1 MLLNLIAFKF
11 VPCILKCLDACER
24 LFLSFF
30 IFNCKFIYIYIYII
44 ESKLDE
50 AVLEPEAVLGLELQ
64 RSWVD
69 S

>member
-1 MLLNLIAFKF
+1 MPAE
-11 VPCILKCLDACER
+11 C

-30 IFNCKFIYIYIYII
+30 IFNCKFIHTYIYIYIYIYKGII

-50 AVLEPEAVLGLELQ
+50 AVLEPEDVLGLELQ
-64 RSWVD
+64 RSWVN

>member
-11 VPCILKCLDACER
+11 VPCILKCLDACEC

-30 IFNCKFIYIYIYII
+30 IFNCKFIYIYII